1 MKQAEEKFMN
11 NECVFCRIAN
21 HKETEATMIYE
32 SKLVA
37 CFLDIEPIN
46 EGHILIIPKSHCSDL
61 DELTDDAIIEIMR
74 VSKKILN
81 ALKQVY
87 EFPGYSM
94 MQNGGEFCDFGHYHM
109 HIFPRYYGDGFG
121 WTCREENLSEN
132 SRNSATK
139 IKQVLLNIEISK

>member
-1 MKQAEEKFMN
+1 MKQIVGDFMN
-11 NECVFCRIAN
+11 DECVFCRIA
-21 HKETEATMIYE
+21 HSKEAEVNMIYE
-32 SKLVA
+32 SQLVA

-46 EGHILIIPKSHCSDL
+46 EGHILIIPKSHSSDL
-61 DELTDDAIIEIMR
+61 DELMEDVIIEIMR
-74 VSKKILN
+74 ISRKILK

-109 HIFPRYYGDGFG
+109 HIFPRYHGDGFG
-121 WTCREENLSEN
+121 WTCGEENLRGD

-139 IKQVLLNIEISK
+139 IKQALFNVKM